1 MWGWGRDLYRR
12 VTLIR
17 RRFLQAFPGLGAA
30 TSFPS
35 ILGNS
40 RRIAVFI
47 IFWRDRL
54 IDMRGSRL
62 IVLVLVAGGGLAYLG
77 LGRGLWSAAAPS
89 GPRAPAPA
97 IPVMASKVERTDVP
111 LELSGLGTVQALNS
125 VLVRSRVDGQIVKI
139 NFSEGKDVHAG
150 DVLVEIDP
158 APFEAA
164 LAQAQAN
171 KLKNQA
177 LLDNAR
183 LDLDRAV
190 RLAKTGATSTQQ
202 LDTAKSL
209 VAQLEAA
216 VKSDQAAID
225 STQVQLNY
233 SHIRAPIDGR
243 AGTRLVDA
251 GNIVR
256 AADLTGIVTINQVHP
271 IFVVFALPADSL
283 PRIRA
288 GLKGGDIGV
297 TAQDSGGRDLATGKL
312 AVIDNAINATTGTIN
327 YKAVFDNAEEVLW
340 PGQFV
345 NVRARLDVLRNVIA
359 VPVTAVQYGPDGPYA
374 FIVGADRKVQKRPIK
389 TGVVNKIWA
398 VIEDGLQPG
407 ELVVTDGQYRIEAG
421 SLVEVLG
428 NAPGSPG

>member
-1 MWGWGRDLYRR
+1 
-12 VTLIR
+12 
-17 RRFLQAFPGLGAA
+17 
-30 TSFPS
+30 
-35 ILGNS
+35 
-40 RRIAVFI
+40 
-47 IFWRDRL
+47 
-54 IDMRGSRL
+54 
-62 IVLVLVAGGGLAYLG
+62 
-77 LGRGLWSAAAPS
+77 
-89 GPRAPAPA
+89 
-97 IPVMASKVERTDVP
+97 MASKVERTDVP

-428 NAPGSPG
+428 NVPGSPG

>member
-1 MWGWGRDLYRR
+1 
-12 VTLIR
+12 
-17 RRFLQAFPGLGAA
+17 
-30 TSFPS
+30 
-35 ILGNS
+35 
-40 RRIAVFI
+40 
-47 IFWRDRL
+47 
-54 IDMRGSRL
+54 
-62 IVLVLVAGGGLAYLG
+62 
-77 LGRGLWSAAAPS
+77 
-89 GPRAPAPA
+89 
-97 IPVMASKVERTDVP
+97 
-111 LELSGLGTVQALNS
+111 
-125 VLVRSRVDGQIVKI
+125 VDGQIIKI

-190 RLAKTGATSTQQ
+190 RLAKSGATSTQQ
-202 LDTAKSL
+202 LDTARSL

-225 STQVQLNY
+225 SAQVQLNY

-243 AGTRLVDA
+243 AGTRLLDA

-297 TAQDSGGRDLATGKL
+297 TAQDSAGRDLATGKL
-312 AVIDNAINATTGTIN
+312 SVIDNAVNVSTGTIN
-327 YKAVFDNAEEVLW
+327 YKAVFDNTEEVLW

-345 NVRARLDVLRNVIA
+345 NIRARLDVLRDVIA
-359 VPVTAVQYGPDGPYA
+359 VPITAVQYGPDGPYA

-389 TGVVNKIWA
+389 PGVVSKTSA
-398 VIEDGLQPG
+398 VIDEGLQPG
-407 ELVVTDGQYRIEAG
+407 ELVVIDGQYRIETG
-421 SLVEVLG
+421 STVEVL
-428 NAPGSPG
+428 ADAARSPG